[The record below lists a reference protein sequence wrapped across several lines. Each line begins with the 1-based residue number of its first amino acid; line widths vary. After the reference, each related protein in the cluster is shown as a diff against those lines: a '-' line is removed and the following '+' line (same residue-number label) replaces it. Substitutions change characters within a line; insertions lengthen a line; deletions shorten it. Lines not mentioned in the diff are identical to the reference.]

1 MAKSDTFYVGAN
13 GAGRIKSFPMV
24 LDEERVITCDLGSYL
39 GNKGT
44 TASSVTVTTEDESVV
59 SLHTAAISSG
69 VATVE
74 IHADAEGTATV
85 KLAVTL
91 ANSEVLV
98 RKFYVKVT
106 DPRFSADTSYQ

>member
-1 MAKSDTFYVGAN
+1 MAKSDTMYVGPN
-13 GAGRIKSFPMV
+13 GSGRPKCFQMIE
-24 LDEERVITCDLGSYL
+24 DEERVITIDLRAYL

-44 TASSVTVTTEDESVV
+44 TASQIVVDSDNSGVV

-74 IHADAEGTATV
+74 IHADATGLCMVKGTI
-85 KLAVTL
+85 TL
-91 ANSEVLV
+91 ASGEVLV

-106 DPRFSADTSYQ
+106 DPQTASDTAYQ